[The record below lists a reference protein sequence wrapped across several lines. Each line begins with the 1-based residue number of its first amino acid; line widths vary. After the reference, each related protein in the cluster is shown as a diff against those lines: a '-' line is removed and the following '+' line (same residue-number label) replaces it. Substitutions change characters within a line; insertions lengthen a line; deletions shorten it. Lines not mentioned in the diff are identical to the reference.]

1 MTLMPDTDHQ
11 LQTLKAKYQSVLSFL
26 QREKV
31 RLQNLHV
38 QDGKLVLRGVAPS
51 ESVKNEVWDQIKL
64 VDPSFRDLLAEITVS
79 PDATAAPAAPAVRSY
94 TVVKGDSLWKIAE
107 KFFGAGAQFARL
119 IEANPDKLHDKDSVI
134 HPGDVLKIPG

>member
-1 MTLMPDTDHQ
+1 MTQMQDTDHQ
-11 LQTLKAKYQSVLSFL
+11 LQTLKAKYQSVLNFL

-64 VDPSFRDLLAEITVS
+64 VDPSFRDLMAEITVS
-79 PDATAAPAAPAVRSY
+79 ADAAAAPSAPAVRSY

-107 KFFGAGAQFARL
+107 KFFGAGAQLVRL
-119 IEANPDKLHDKDSVI
+119 IEANPDKLRDRDSVI
-134 HPGDVLKIPG
+134 HPGDVLMIPG